1 MTVNTRVIKLFLHN
15 NQRPYV
21 PLKNGL
27 RLQVLPNV
35 SYLPRCQK
43 HQFAAFIADRG
54 LLVVWDDEPRHL
66 LDRAHKIEKALM
78 EMIWDDDM
86 GDEKKTADVDINEVR
101 SDDGDVAEL
110 GEFEK
115 PRPMILWQ
123 SILCAATLTLSIFC
137 LGLGF
142 RKLAIQTFV
151 DGSYIRLALVLVSPL
166 QFWLGLFFFQSIV
179 TNAAQI
185 FGPISQMTANTKF
198 YSGLRS
204 KRLRRD
210 AGPLPHVTIQMP
222 VYKEGLT
229 AVIEPTVR
237 SLKAAISTYEMQG
250 GTANIFV
257 NDDGMQVLSE
267 EDARARQDYYDE
279 HNIGWVARPK
289 HEPKP
294 EEGIDPFIRRG
305 KFKKVSSEVYK
316 ACSLFRGCFAGH
328 ASRSLSV
335 VF

>member
-1 MTVNTRVIKLFLHN
+1 
-15 NQRPYV
+15 
-21 PLKNGL
+21 
-27 RLQVLPNV
+27 V

-66 LDRAHKIEKALM
+66 LDRAQKIEKALM

-86 GDEKKTADVDINEVR
+86 GDEKKDAGVNVSEISPEDLDL
-101 SDDGDVAEL
+101 AEL
-110 GEFEK
+110 GDVEK
-115 PRPMILWQ
+115 PRPLILWQ
-123 SILCAATLTLSIFC
+123 ATLCAATLALSIFC

-151 DGSYIRLALVLVSPL
+151 DGSYTRLALVAASPL
-166 QFWLGLFFFQSIV
+166 QFWLGLFFFQTVI
-179 TNAAQI
+179 TNLAQV

-198 YSGLRS
+198 YSGKKS

-210 AGPLPHVTIQMP
+210 AGSLPHVTIQMP
-222 VYKEGLT
+222 VYKEGLS

-250 GTANIFV
+250 GTASIFV

-294 EEGIDPFIRRG
+294 EEGMDPFIRRG
-305 KFKKVSSEVYK
+305 KFKKVSGLSI
-316 ACSLFRGCFAGH
+316 
-328 ASRSLSV
+328 ASKKV
-335 VF
+335 IY